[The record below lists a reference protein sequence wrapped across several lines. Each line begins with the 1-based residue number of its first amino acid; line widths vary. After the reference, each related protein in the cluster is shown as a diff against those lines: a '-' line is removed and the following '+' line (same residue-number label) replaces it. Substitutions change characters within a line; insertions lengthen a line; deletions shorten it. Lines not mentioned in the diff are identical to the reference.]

1 LPPDDSAWK
10 KWWRF
15 ALFCPVRRHRWQNL
29 FNAGTGNTGVELRP
43 GKFTFQI
50 FSVCGEPQTLQTDS
64 RRYMTP
70 ADAAQAGYEAIA
82 ANSKVSPDTP
92 IE

>member
-1 LPPDDSAWK
+1 LSESLEQFRVAVAATSD
-10 KWWRF
+10 
-15 ALFCPVRRHRWQNL
+15 
-29 FNAGTGNTGVELRP
+29 
-43 GKFTFQI
+43 GKYTFQI